1 MKEATWLRLAGAAL
15 IVLSVGWLFGAWP
28 TPEEE
33 ADLRRFGQVGGVAVE
48 QAKQTVT
55 IVSVGGFALGLILI
69 GIGGVQLRQDRLSAA
84 HAPEGDELT

>member
-55 IVSVGGFALGLILI
+55 VVSIGGFALGLILI
-69 GIGGVQLRQDRLSAA
+69 GLGGVQHRQDRLTATDA
-84 HAPEGDELT
+84 LDGDEVT